1 VPRIFQPRSLTF
13 DRISSWAVQ
22 GETLSTLRTSARVPS
37 GLAVRPWSNHQ
48 RCQLMSSRK
57 HQTFSQQHNIWLVL
71 TLFHIVIYY
80 HILCVNILSYIVI
93 YYQYVPPCWW
103 ENTLKDVCIFA
114 GSAGSATKT
123 AFQCLEGSCDKKDP
137 LDPIKKRWVVHP
149 KMLIIS

>member
-1 VPRIFQPRSLTF
+1 MCLGFSSHVPWRLTGSPAG
-13 DRISSWAVQ
+13 RCRVRHWAPCA
-22 GETLSTLRTSARVPS
+22 LRP
-37 GLAVRPWSNHQ
+37 GCLAARPWSNHQ

-80 HILCVNILSYIVI
+80 HILCVNILSYIAI